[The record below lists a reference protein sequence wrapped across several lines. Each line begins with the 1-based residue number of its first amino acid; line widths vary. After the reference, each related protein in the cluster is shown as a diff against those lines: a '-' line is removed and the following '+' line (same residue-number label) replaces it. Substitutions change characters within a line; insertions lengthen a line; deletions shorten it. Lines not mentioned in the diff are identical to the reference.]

1 MKSKYKNY
9 RNLFFILSFLAT
21 FGPFMYYGIKAMIEG
36 EPVEKFALSM
46 FSIAA
51 VIIAIAAAC
60 MKVHLRSVIW
70 IVLLGVYLCLDNLVG
85 VILVVAICTIL
96 DELVFSPLYKKYSK
110 KYSEICSANEV
121 FDERMENK

>member
-1 MKSKYKNY
+1 MKNKYKSY
-9 RNLFFILSFLAT
+9 RNIFFILSFLAT
-21 FGPFMYYGIKAMIEG
+21 FGPFLYYGIKAMIEG

-46 FSIAA
+46 FSLAA

-96 DELVFSPLYKKYSK
+96 DELVFSPLYKKYAK
-110 KYSEICSANEV
+110 KYSEICSANAV
-121 FDERMENK
+121 FDERMGDK